1 MTKINRIFGAV
12 GRNAL
17 LFLTHLANLADL
29 IKQALYWT
37 IIAPI
42 KGKKVRWKST
52 FEQMV
57 LIGVNS
63 IPIVAVI
70 CFFVGLILA
79 MQAAYQLE
87 RFGASIYVA
96 DLVGVSMT
104 REMGPLLTAI
114 IIAGRSGSAIAAE
127 IGTMKVYE
135 EIDALQT
142 MGFNPIQFLV
152 VPRTLA
158 LLIMLPCLTLI
169 ADFVGILGG
178 LFFAVFSLKIS
189 FIRYLSQ
196 TADALVMKDLIT
208 GLVKTFVFAIIVAQ
222 VGSYQGFSVKGGA
235 EGVGKATTASV
246 VASIF
251 LIILADLV
259 CTMIFYSTL

>member
-1 MTKINRIFGAV
+1 MAKINNMFGAV
-12 GRNAL
+12 GRQTIQ
-17 LFLTHLANLADL
+17 FLMHLARLAQL
-29 IKQALYWT
+29 GKKSLHWT
-37 IIAPI
+37 IVAPLR
-42 KGKKVRWKST
+42 GKKVRWAST
-52 FEQMV
+52 FDQMV

-63 IPIVAVI
+63 IPIVGVI

-135 EIDALQT
+135 EIDALRT
-142 MGFNPIQFLV
+142 MGFNPVQFLV
-152 VPRTLA
+152 VPRLLA
-158 LLIMLPCLTLI
+158 MLIMLPCLTLI
-169 ADFVGILGG
+169 ADFVGIMGG
-178 LFFAVFSLKIS
+178 LSFAVFSLKIS
-189 FIRYLSQ
+189 FIRYVTQ
-196 TADALVMKDLIT
+196 TVDALVMKDLIT
-208 GLVKTFVFAIIVAQ
+208 GLIKTLVFAVIVAK
-222 VGSYQGFSVKGGA
+222 VGCYQGFSVKGGA

>member
-1 MTKINRIFGAV
+1 MTRISRIFGAI
-12 GRNAL
+12 GRNTL
-17 LFLTHLANLADL
+17 LFLAHLARFADL
-29 IKQALYWT
+29 LKQALFWT
-37 IIAPI
+37 IVAPI
-42 KGKKVRWKST
+42 KGKQVRWKST
-52 FEQMV
+52 FDQMV

-127 IGTMKVYE
+127 IGTMRVYE
-135 EIDALQT
+135 EIDALRT
-142 MGFNPIQFLV
+142 MGFNPVQFLV

-169 ADFVGILGG
+169 ADFIGILGG
-178 LFFAVFSLKIS
+178 FFFAVFSLKIS
-189 FIRYLSQ
+189 FIRYLNQ
-196 TADALVMKDLIT
+196 TIDALVMKDLIT
-208 GLVKTFVFAIIVAQ
+208 GLVKTVVFAIIVAQ
-222 VGSYQGFSVKGGA
+222 VGCYQGFSVKGGA